1 MDFKKILG
9 KFKDRDASPNS
20 ATETAS
26 DELIL
31 DAPPPAAPP
40 AGREAQAVPITPRS
54 PQKNPDSTGI
64 AGLSSSRN
72 SAETQVHNFQK
83 AGVVQNEV
91 NDNAYLQRAEQVQAI
106 EAMFGE
112 YGPAVSSF
120 LLTQSLMPGGV
131 GRVVQKLGMSS
142 RGRDGADLAQINGWL
157 GKNGADAFCEK
168 VRIRQ
173 RTSRGSGEITPPVAD
188 GHGVPEGE
196 KMPEGKTYRTR
207 GQQKPSDTQSKSAP
221 SHVQSVDVEAVSLS
235 GEPRKVVEP
244 PMAPDAP
251 PPPPKP
257 AEPQRPHPVPPTEKR
272 GFMFAPKAKE
282 E

>member
-9 KFKDRDASPNS
+9 KFTDREASPSS
-20 ATETAS
+20 ATDTPS
-26 DELIL
+26 DDLVL
-31 DAPPPAAPP
+31 DSAPPAAPP
-40 AGREAQAVPITPRS
+40 PGRDAQAVPITPRL

-64 AGLSSSRN
+64 AGLSASRH
-72 SAETQVHNFQK
+72 SAETQLQNFNK
-83 AGVVQNEV
+83 AGLVQNEV
-91 NDNAYLQRAEQVQAI
+91 NDSAYLQRAEQVQAI

-157 GKNGADAFCEK
+157 GKHGVDAFCEK

-173 RTSRGSGEITPPVAD
+173 RTSRGSGEVTPPPTD
-188 GHGVPEGE
+188 GE
-196 KMPEGKTYRTR
+196 KLPEGKTYRTR
-207 GQQKPSDTQSKSAP
+207 GQLKTSDTQNQPAP
-221 SHVQSVDVEAVSLS
+221 SHLQSVDVEGVSLT

-257 AEPQRPHPVPPTEKR
+257 AEPQRPQPVPPTEKR